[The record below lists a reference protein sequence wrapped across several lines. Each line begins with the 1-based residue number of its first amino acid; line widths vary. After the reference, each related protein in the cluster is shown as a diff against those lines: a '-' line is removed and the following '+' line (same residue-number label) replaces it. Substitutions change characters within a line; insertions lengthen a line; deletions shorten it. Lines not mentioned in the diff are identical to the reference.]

1 MRIFAVL
8 PAQTAA
14 QRHEGGGEVVQHG
27 PHEGVRRLAHVHVEP
42 AVVQDELG
50 QNPSHSDHPP
60 PLDKDGNVQLTEA
73 EIVQRL
79 RTLQAPLRTG
89 DFSKLCAERENRP
102 RAPLPRPATP
112 SAV

>member
-1 MRIFAVL
+1 VKGCLTDVVNLAFAM
-8 PAQTAA
+8 T
-14 QRHEGGGEVVQHG
+14 
-27 PHEGVRRLAHVHVEP
+27 
-42 AVVQDELG
+42 
-50 QNPSHSDHPP
+50 DHPP
-60 PLDKDGNVQLTEA
+60 PLDKDGKVQLTEA

-102 RAPLPRPATP
+102 PPPRPPTP